1 MSRRGVIVTT
11 VVGVL
16 VAAALLISSLGAPLV
31 IVSRPVNTDT
41 ASRAPAPVIPTLPTT
56 TTTTTSSTGAA
67 QGTSSLSAVFGVLL
81 AVLGVAVT
89 VLIISLIAA
98 AVRGIFRRPSLTR
111 HTEATFAPPPV
122 PDELLGGAR
131 KRLEL
136 LETGEPRNAIVAAWL
151 DLERATGETGLPRD
165 RAETSTEYTARVIGV
180 WEVDPARLG
189 DLAGLYREA
198 RFSVHPLDEGH
209 RRRAIDDLA
218 VLHTD
223 LERVARAQREA
234 ALPDG
239 SAGAP
244 A

>member
-1 MSRRGVIVTT
+1 MSRRAVIVTT

-16 VAAALLISSLGAPLV
+16 VAAALLIASLGAPLV
-31 IVSRPVNTDT
+31 IISRPVNTDT
-41 ASRAPAPVIPTLPTT
+41 ASRTPLPSIPTLTTT
-56 TTTTTSSTGAA
+56 TTTTTSTTGAA

-81 AVLGVAVT
+81 AVLGVAVA
-89 VLIISLIAA
+89 VLIISLIVA
-98 AVRGIFRRPSLTR
+98 AVRTAFRRPSLTR
-111 HTEATFAPPPV
+111 HTEATFAAPPV
-122 PDELLGGAR
+122 PDELLDVAA

-151 DLERATGETGLPRD
+151 DLERAAGETGLPRNP
-165 RAETSTEYTARVIGV
+165 AETSTEYTARVIGV
-180 WEVDPARLG
+180 WEVDPARIG

-198 RFSVHPLDEGH
+198 RFSMHPLDEGH

-218 VLHTD
+218 VLHAD

-234 ALPDG
+234 ALLDG
-239 SAGAP
+239 SGGAP

>member
-11 VVGVL
+11 VLGVL
-16 VAAALLISSLGAPLV
+16 VAAALLIASLGAPLV
-31 IVSRPVNTDT
+31 IVSRPVNTDA
-41 ASRAPAPVIPTLPTT
+41 ASQAPALTLPPLPTPS
-56 TTTTTSSTGAA
+56 TTTTSSTGPA
-67 QGTSSLSAVFGVLL
+67 QGTSSLSAIFGVLL
-81 AVLGVAVT
+81 AVLGVAVA
-89 VLIISLIAA
+89 VLIISLIVAA
-98 AVRGIFRRPSLTR
+98 IRSAFRRPSLTS
-111 HTEATFAPPPV
+111 HTEATFAAPPV
-122 PDELLGGAR
+122 PDELLGGAW

-151 DLERATGETGLPRD
+151 DLERAAGETGLPRD

-189 DLAGLYREA
+189 DLAALYREA

-218 VLHTD
+218 VLHAD

-234 ALPDG
+234 AVPDG
-239 SAGAP
+239 SGAP
-244 A
+244 S

>member
-1 MSRRGVIVTT
+1 MSRRGVIVTA

-16 VAAALLISSLGAPLV
+16 VAAALLVASLGAPLV
-31 IVSRPVNTDT
+31 IVSRPVNTD
-41 ASRAPAPVIPTLPTT
+41 AAAQAPVLTLPTLPTPTT
-56 TTTTTSSTGAA
+56 TTTSTTGPAE
-67 QGTSSLSAVFGVLL
+67 GTSSLSAVFGVLL
-81 AVLGVAVT
+81 AVLGVAVA
-89 VLIISLIAA
+89 VLIISLIVAA
-98 AVRGIFRRPSLTR
+98 IRSAFRRPSLTR
-111 HTEATFAPPPV
+111 HTEATFAAPPV
-122 PDELLGGAR
+122 PDELLGGAQ

-151 DLERATGETGLPRD
+151 DLEQAAGETGLPRE
-165 RAETSTEYTARVIGV
+165 RAETSTEYTARVIGA

-218 VLHTD
+218 VLHAD
-223 LERVARAQREA
+223 LERVARAQQEA

-244 A
+244 T

>member
-1 MSRRGVIVTT
+1 MSRRAVIITT

-16 VAAALLISSLGAPLV
+16 VAAALLIASLGAPLV
-31 IVSRPVNTDT
+31 IISRPVNTDT
-41 ASRAPAPVIPTLPTT
+41 ASRTPLPSIPTLPTT
-56 TTTTTSSTGAA
+56 TTTTTSTTGAA

-81 AVLGVAVT
+81 AVLGVAVA
-89 VLIISLIAA
+89 VLIISLIVA
-98 AVRGIFRRPSLTR
+98 AVRSAFRRPSLTR
-111 HTEATFAPPPV
+111 RTEPTFAAPPV
-122 PDELLGGAR
+122 PDELLGGAA

-151 DLERATGETGLPRD
+151 DLERAAGETGLPRNP
-165 RAETSTEYTARVIGV
+165 AETSTEYPARVIGV

-189 DLAGLYREA
+189 DPAGLYREA

-218 VLHTD
+218 MLHAD

-239 SAGAP
+239 SGGAP